1 MDDTYDQFPKSIKIC
16 LIIKNIYSS
25 HQGQKIE
32 ADGISK
38 KANETESKIV
48 RAQSKVIKGGP
59 RVKRNITEQEVMEQV
74 RNVCVLCTYLSFPH

>member
-1 MDDTYDQFPKSIKIC
+1 MINFRKVLQFVWLS
-16 LIIKNIYSS
+16 KNIYSS

-32 ADGISK
+32 ADNISK